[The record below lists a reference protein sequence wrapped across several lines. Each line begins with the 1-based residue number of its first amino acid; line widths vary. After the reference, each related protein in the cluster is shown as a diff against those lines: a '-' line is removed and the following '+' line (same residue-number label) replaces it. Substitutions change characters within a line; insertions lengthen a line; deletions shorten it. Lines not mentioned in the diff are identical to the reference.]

1 MSSDKHDQN
10 FLSKTNAEDV
20 PNEYKAGEEVMSKL
34 ACILLL
40 TVTTMYAQ
48 APDTSFVLDGTK
60 PYVYLQFDHVG
71 PRKPLHEGEPSTGL
85 WLRIVDNCKVPI
97 SVRSSGVT
105 TGDVGIGIFDEIIP
119 VQQGFTVQADSGQ
132 IPLSTDERPTQKT
145 ADQSSAKMPEGYS
158 AELSSGTRVLPG
170 KSLLFSVPRNHVSRD
185 WFLRVKFAL
194 AVSKPSVGPGPF
206 TELDFFNEQIP
217 SSKR

>member
-1 MSSDKHDQN
+1 MK
-10 FLSKTNAEDV
+10 
-20 PNEYKAGEEVMSKL
+20 KL

-40 TVTTMYAQ
+40 AVATMYAQ
-48 APDTSFVLDGTK
+48 SPDTSFVLDGTK

-71 PRKPLHEGEPSTGL
+71 PRKPLHEGEPSAGL
-85 WLRIVDNCKVPI
+85 WLRIVNNCKVPI
-97 SVRSSGVT
+97 SVRTYGVT
-105 TGDVGIGIFDEIIP
+105 TGDIGNGVFDEIIP
-119 VQQGFTVQADSGQ
+119 VQQGFIVQAVSGE
-132 IPLSTDERPTQKT
+132 IPLSTDEKPTQT
-145 ADQSSAKMPEGYS
+145 VANEPSAKMPEGYS
-158 AELSSGTRVLPG
+158 ADLSSMTRVLPG

-217 SSKR
+217 ASSR

>member
-1 MSSDKHDQN
+1 MR
-10 FLSKTNAEDV
+10 
-20 PNEYKAGEEVMSKL
+20 KL
-34 ACILLL
+34 ACMILFAAA
-40 TVTTMYAQ
+40 TIYAQ
-48 APDTSFVLDGTK
+48 SPDTSFILDGTK

-85 WLRIVDNCKVPI
+85 WLRIVNNCKVPI
-97 SVRSSGVT
+97 SVRSYGVT
-105 TGDVGIGIFDEIIP
+105 TGDIGTGVFDETIP
-119 VQQGFTVQADSGQ
+119 VQQGPTVQADSGE
-132 IPLSTDERPTQKT
+132 IPLSTDERPIRKT
-145 ADQSSAKMPEGYS
+145 TNEPSAKMPEGYS
-158 AELSSGTRVLPG
+158 AELSSVTRVLPG

-217 SSKR
+217 ASSR

>member
-1 MSSDKHDQN
+1 MK
-10 FLSKTNAEDV
+10 
-20 PNEYKAGEEVMSKL
+20 KL

-40 TVTTMYAQ
+40 AVASMYAQ
-48 APDTSFVLDGTK
+48 SPDTSFVLDGTK

-85 WLRIVDNCKVPI
+85 WLRIVNNCKVPI
-97 SVRSSGVT
+97 SVRSYGVT
-105 TGDVGIGIFDEIIP
+105 TGDVGTGVFDEIIP
-119 VQQGFTVQADSGQ
+119 VQPVFTVQAESGE
-132 IPLSTDERPTQKT
+132 IPLSTDEKPTQKT
-145 ADQSSAKMPEGYS
+145 ADEPSAKMPVGYS
-158 AELSSGTRVLPG
+158 AELSSATLVQPG

-194 AVSKPSVGPGPF
+194 AVSKPSVGTGPF

-217 SSKR
+217 ASSR

>member
-1 MSSDKHDQN
+1 
-10 FLSKTNAEDV
+10 
-20 PNEYKAGEEVMSKL
+20 MSKL
-34 ACILLL
+34 ACILFLA
-40 TVTTMYAQ
+40 VATMHAQ
-48 APDTSFVLDGTK
+48 TPDASFVLDGTK

-85 WLRIVDNCKVPI
+85 WLRIVNNCKVAI
-97 SVRSSGVT
+97 SVRSYGTT
-105 TGDVGIGIFDEIIP
+105 TGDIGAGVFDEIISS
-119 VQQGFTVQADSGQ
+119 QQGLTVQADSGE

-145 ADQSSAKMPEGYS
+145 ANEPSPKMPEGYS
-158 AELSSGTRVLPG
+158 AELSSVTRILPG

-217 SSKR
+217 ASSR

>member
-1 MSSDKHDQN
+1 MK
-10 FLSKTNAEDV
+10 
-20 PNEYKAGEEVMSKL
+20 KL
-34 ACILLL
+34 ACLLL
-40 TVTTMYAQ
+40 LAVATMYAQ
-48 APDTSFVLDGTK
+48 PDTSFVLDGTK

-85 WLRIVDNCKVPI
+85 WLRIVNNCKVPI
-97 SVRSSGVT
+97 SVRTYGVT
-105 TGDVGIGIFDEIIP
+105 TGDIGTGVFDEIVP
-119 VQQGFTVQADSGQ
+119 VQQVFTVQADSGE
-132 IPLSTDERPTQKT
+132 IPLSTDEKPTQKT
-145 ADQSSAKMPEGYS
+145 ANEPSAKMPEGYS
-158 AELSSGTRVLPG
+158 AELSSVTRVLPG

-217 SSKR
+217 ASSR

>member
-1 MSSDKHDQN
+1 MR
-10 FLSKTNAEDV
+10 
-20 PNEYKAGEEVMSKL
+20 KL

-40 TVTTMYAQ
+40 AVSTMYAQ
-48 APDTSFVLDGTK
+48 SPDTSFVLDGTK

-85 WLRIVDNCKVPI
+85 WLRIVNNCKVPI
-97 SVRSSGVT
+97 SVRSYGVT
-105 TGDVGIGIFDEIIP
+105 TGDIGTGVFDEIIP
-119 VQQGFTVQADSGQ
+119 VQPVFTVQADSGE
-132 IPLSTDERPTQKT
+132 IPLSTDEKPPQKT
-145 ADQSSAKMPEGYS
+145 AHEPSARMPEGYS
-158 AELSSGTRVLPG
+158 AELGSVTRILPG
-170 KSLLFSVPRNHVSRD
+170 KSLLFSVARNHVSPD

-217 SSKR
+217 TSSR